1 MRITLISTL
10 TSPSDQGIRT
20 ISAVLKK
27 AGHDVKIV
35 FMVASED
42 YSKFYHKKELE
53 KLYEICKNSNL
64 IGFSSFASTAPRAIQ
79 IINFLKK
86 RKLKIPM
93 VWGGIHATIS
103 PEKCI
108 EHCDIVCV
116 GEGEETILDLAK
128 SLEQK
133 KSIKKIKNL
142 WVRDK
147 NKIIKNPVRPVIDD
161 LDKLPFVDYDIKNHY
176 ILDGHYLRKFKEKD
190 LDGAIFFLTGR
201 GCSYG
206 CEYCSNNFLNKLY
219 KGKRKSIIR
228 WNSVDYIINCILELK
243 KKFKTLK
250 YFDIRDDSFS
260 FRPLSQIKEFS
271 EKYKE
276 KVKMRFKCLGDPK
289 TITDE
294 KIKLLVDAG
303 CTDIIIG
310 IQGSERVN
318 QELYHRPQT
327 DKQVLDS
334 AKFLS
339 KYKNLNV
346 MYDVITCNP
355 YETAEDVL
363 NMIKL
368 LQKIPKP
375 YFLSV
380 NNLVFFPGTGLYYKA
395 IKDSKLSK
403 QVEVSWKL
411 NYWDR
416 AKHILLK
423 KNNMYL
429 VLILNLMRGSVT
441 KRRFGF
447 LPNFLLNYLINEK
460 RVGRNLK
467 NPKMTYL
474 GLYFVGAYDLFR
486 ERIMKPVFRSL
497 PLSFKG
503 LYDRVRYGV

>member
-1 MRITLISTL
+1 MKITLISTL

-27 AGHDVKIV
+27 AGYDVKIV
-35 FMVASED
+35 FMVYSED
-42 YSKFYHKKELE
+42 YSKFYYKKELE
-53 KLYEICKNSNL
+53 QLYKICKNSEL
-64 IGFSSFASTAPRAIQ
+64 IGFSSFASTAARVIQ
-79 IINFLKK
+79 IINFFKK
-86 RKLKIPM
+86 RDLQIPM

-108 EHCDIVCV
+108 KYCDIVCV
-116 GEGEETILDLAK
+116 GEGESAILDLAK
-128 SLEQK
+128 AIEKK
-133 KSIKKIKNL
+133 KSVNRIKNL
-142 WVRDK
+142 WIKRDR
-147 NKIIKNPVRPVIDD
+147 KIIKNPVRPVIED
-161 LDKLPFVDYDIKNHY
+161 LDKLPFVDYDIQNHY
-176 ILDGHYLRKFKEKD
+176 ILERHNLRKFKEKD

-219 KGKRKSIIR
+219 KGKCKRIIR

-243 KKFKTLK
+243 KRFKSLH

-271 EKYKE
+271 RKYKE
-276 KVKMRFKCLGDPK
+276 KVKMRFKCLVDPK

-294 KIKLLVDAG
+294 KIKLLVEAG
-303 CTDIIIG
+303 CTDVIVG
-310 IQGSERVN
+310 IQGVERVN
-318 QELYHRPQT
+318 QEIYHRPQT
-327 DKQVLDS
+327 DKQVMD
-334 AKFLS
+334 AARFLN
-339 KYKNLNV
+339 KYKNLTV

-355 YETAEDVL
+355 YETSDDVL

-395 IKDSKLSK
+395 IKDLNLKK
-403 QVEVSWKL
+403 QVELSWKL

-441 KRRFGF
+441 KRKFGF
-447 LPNFLLNYLINEK
+447 LPNFILNYLIEEK
-460 RVGRNLK
+460 RVEKNLK
-467 NPKMTYL
+467 NLGRTYMW
-474 GLYFVGAYDLFR
+474 LYFVGLYDAVR

-497 PLSFKG
+497 PLNFKVW
-503 LYDRVRYGV
+503 YDKVRYRV